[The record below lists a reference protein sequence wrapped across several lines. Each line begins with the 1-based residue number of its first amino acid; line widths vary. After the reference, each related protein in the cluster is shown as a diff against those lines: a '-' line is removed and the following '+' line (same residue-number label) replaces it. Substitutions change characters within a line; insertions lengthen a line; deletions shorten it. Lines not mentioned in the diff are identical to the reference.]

1 MSRDA
6 LVYLE
11 DILDAASRIES
22 YLTGVDRNRFLSD
35 TLLQDAT
42 IRNLEVIGE
51 AAKSVPE
58 ATRLQIPDIEWRK
71 IAGVRDVLIHDY
83 AGVDLEVVWDAVT
96 SKVPTLAHS
105 IRSYLDSVS
114 AE

>member
-6 LVYLE
+6 IVYLE

-22 YLTGVDRNRFLSD
+22 YLADADFDRFRSD
-35 TLLQDAT
+35 TLIQDAV

-58 ATRLQIPDIEWRK
+58 TVRPEMPDVEWRK
-71 IAGVRDVLIHDY
+71 IAGMRDVLIHDY
-83 AGVDLEVVWDAVT
+83 AGVDLDVVWDAAT
-96 SKVPTLAHS
+96 SKVPSLSRS
-105 IRSYLDSVS
+105 IRRYLDSVS